1 MIQFVTTFVTIDG
14 SSSNSIASG
23 LTIILLCIALS
34 IFIWLAIR
42 SRGITTFQFQISVF
56 IIIWILG
63 EIIGILQEYQIVIL
77 SPIFTW
83 LPDISLQIHLLSMIF
98 LSVLLWIRFYYSER
112 SQKRLIDDVADKN
125 SLH

>member
-1 MIQFVTTFVTIDG
+1 MILFISVDG
-14 SSSNSIASG
+14 SGGSFTASG
-23 LTIILLCIALS
+23 LTIALLFIALS
-34 IFIWLAIR
+34 IFIWLAVR

-77 SPIFTW
+77 SPIFNW

-98 LSVLLWIRFYYSER
+98 LSVMLWIRFYYSER
-112 SQKRLIDDVADKN
+112 RQKRLIDDISDKN

>member
-1 MIQFVTTFVTIDG
+1 MISFVTIDL
-14 SSSNSIASG
+14 SSSNSIGSG
-23 LTIILLCIALS
+23 LTTILLFIALS
-34 IFIWLAIR
+34 IFIWLAVR

-77 SPIFTW
+77 SSIFNW

-98 LSVLLWIRFYYSER
+98 LSVMLWIRFYYSER
-112 SQKRLIDDVADKN
+112 RQKRLIDDVADQN
-125 SLH
+125 SLR